1 MANSMFVRNGST
13 ALLKIKIKKNRLI
26 DTIHETANSFG
37 AKGKWGP
44 NLNDTGL
51 CRLALSDADKGIRD
65 WFIKEASGLGCDIKI
80 DELGNIFATFG
91 GEKKGKPTAIGSH
104 LDTQPLGGRY
114 DGVYGVLSGLEVL
127 RTLKENNINTKY
139 PICVVNW
146 TNEEGARFPMST
158 MSSSVWSEKC
168 LKDFVY
174 NMRSVTDE
182 TSVSVKTE
190 LERIGYLGKLPCS
203 YTDNPLAA
211 HFEIHIEQGPIL
223 EEQNKTIGI
232 VTGAQAYK
240 WIKIVLKG
248 KAQHTGTTP
257 LSLRSDSLLATSK
270 LILKGNELALKHKG
284 LFSVGILQLSPA
296 VVNVI
301 PEEVLFVIDIRHH
314 EDSVLECFLEEY
326 KNEMKKILDV
336 TGKHFEVTMQPVIEQ
351 PAVKFD
357 EKCVKCVES
366 TAIEV
371 HGEDSSIKMTSGAGH
386 DSCPVSSRCPTSMI
400 FIPSKDGVSHN
411 PEEYSKPEEIE
422 AGFKVLLGA
431 VLRYDSQ
438 RI

>member
-1 MANSMFVRNGST
+1 MANSKFIGSDLS
-13 ALLKIKIKKNRLI
+13 ALLKIEIKKNRLI

-37 AKGKWGP
+37 PKGRWGP
-44 NLNDTGL
+44 NLNDTGV

-65 WFIKEASGLGCDIKI
+65 WFVKETSGLGCHLKI
-80 DELGNIFATFG
+80 DELGNIFATYG
-91 GEKKGKPTAIGSH
+91 GEKDGIPTAIGSH

-127 RTLKENNINTKY
+127 RTLKENNISTKY
-139 PICVVNW
+139 PVCVVNW

-158 MSSSVWSEKC
+158 MSSSVWSDKC
-168 LKDFVY
+168 LKEFVY
-174 NMRSVTDE
+174 NMMSVTDE
-182 TSVSVKTE
+182 KSVSVKDE
-190 LERIGYLGKLPCS
+190 LERIGYLGKFSCS
-203 YTDNPLAA
+203 YTDNPFAA

-240 WIKIVLKG
+240 WIKITLKG

-270 LILKGNELALKHKG
+270 LVLKGNELAFKHKG

-314 EDSVLECFLEEY
+314 EDSALENFLEEY
-326 KNEMKKILDV
+326 KNEMRKILDV
-336 TGKHFEVTMQPVIEQ
+336 TGKHFEVEMQPVIEQ
-351 PAVKFD
+351 RAVKFD
-357 EKCVKCVES
+357 EQCIKCVES
-366 TAIEV
+366 AATEV
-371 HGEDSSIKMTSGAGH
+371 HGQKSCMRMTSGAGH

-422 AGFKVLLGA
+422 AGFKVLLNA
-431 VLRYDSQ
+431 VLKYDSQ